1 MGTVIAGPWGA
12 GDPPITPAPPP
23 LEIRRR
29 RASLRSH
36 RPHRRWAIIVGSV
49 LLIAAS
55 GVTAIVLTD
64 GSGHHRAISSAV
76 SQTQYQA
83 EARKIDL
90 DMKGLQAAMDDAAQ
104 NNNYAAAYVFMDTLA
119 TDLAGFDTRVAAMRF
134 PAGMRNDVQAML
146 ADDAALRA
154 DIKSRT
160 SVTDAAA
167 TAWLQ
172 TVTADFIKAG
182 DAHALVR
189 TDLGLP
195 RNAPEPTQ
203 TPVWL

>member
-12 GDPPITPAPPP
+12 GEPPMASAPPP

-29 RASLRSH
+29 RASLRP
-36 RPHRRWAIIVGSV
+36 RRRWTIIVGSV

-55 GVTAIVLTD
+55 GATAVMLTD

-119 TDLAGFDTRVAAMRF
+119 TDLAVFDVKV
-134 PAGMRNDVQAML
+134 AGMHFASGMRTDVQAML
-146 ADDAALRA
+146 TDDAALRS
-154 DIKSRT
+154 DITSRNRA
-160 SVTDAAA
+160 TDAAA
-167 TAWLQ
+167 AAWLQ
-172 TVTADFIKAG
+172 NMTADFAKAD

>member
-1 MGTVIAGPWGA
+1 
-12 GDPPITPAPPP
+12 
-23 LEIRRR
+23 
-29 RASLRSH
+29 
-36 RPHRRWAIIVGSV
+36 
-49 LLIAAS
+49 
-55 GVTAIVLTD
+55 
-64 GSGHHRAISSAV
+64 
-76 SQTQYQA
+76 
-83 EARKIDL
+83 
-90 DMKGLQAAMDDAAQ
+90 
-104 NNNYAAAYVFMDTLA
+104 MDTLA

-172 TVTADFIKAG
+172 TVTADFTKAG

>member
-12 GDPPITPAPPP
+12 GDPPITHAPPP
-23 LEIRRR
+23 LDIQQRRTSR
-29 RASLRSH
+29 RAERW
-36 RPHRRWAIIVGSV
+36 WAIVIGS
-49 LLIAAS
+49 LLLMAAS
-55 GVTAIVLTD
+55 GATAVVLTAD
-64 GSGHHRAISSAV
+64 SGHHSGVSAAV

-90 DMKGLQAAMDDAAQ
+90 DIMALQAAMDDAAQ
-104 NNNYAAAYVFMDTLA
+104 NNNYSAAFVFMDTLA
-119 TDLAGFDTRVAAMRF
+119 TDLGGFDTRVAAMPF
-134 PAGMRNDVQAML
+134 PAAVRTDVHAML
-146 ADDAALRA
+146 ADDIALRS
-154 DIKSRT
+154 DITKRST
-160 SVTDAAA
+160 VSDAAGS
-167 TAWLQ
+167 AWLQ
-172 TVTADFIKAG
+172 NLTADFTKAG

>member
-12 GDPPITPAPPP
+12 GEPPMASAPPP

-29 RASLRSH
+29 RASLRP
-36 RPHRRWAIIVGSV
+36 RRRWTIIVGSV

-55 GVTAIVLTD
+55 GATAVMLTD

-90 DMKGLQAAMDDAAQ
+90 DMMALQAAMDDAAQ
-104 NNNYAAAYVFMDTLA
+104 NNNYSAAFVFMDTLA
-119 TDLAGFDTRVAAMRF
+119 TDLGGFDTRVAAMPF
-134 PAGMRNDVQAML
+134 PAAVRTDVHAML
-146 ADDAALRA
+146 ADDIALRS
-154 DIKSRT
+154 DITKRST
-160 SVTDAAA
+160 VSDAAGS
-167 TAWLQ
+167 AWLQ
-172 TVTADFIKAG
+172 NLTADFTKAG

>member
-12 GDPPITPAPPP
+12 GDPPITHAPPP
-23 LEIRRR
+23 LDIQQRRTER
-29 RASLRSH
+29 W
-36 RPHRRWAIIVGSV
+36 WAIVIGS
-49 LLIAAS
+49 LLLMAAS
-55 GVTAIVLTD
+55 GATAVVLTAD
-64 GSGHHRAISSAV
+64 SGHHSGVSAAV

-90 DMKGLQAAMDDAAQ
+90 DMMALQAAMDDAAQ
-104 NNNYAAAYVFMDTLA
+104 NNNYSAAFVFMDTLA
-119 TDLAGFDTRVAAMRF
+119 TDLGGFDTRVAAMPF
-134 PAGMRNDVQAML
+134 PAAVRTDVHAML
-146 ADDAALRA
+146 ADDIALRS
-154 DIKSRT
+154 DITKRST
-160 SVTDAAA
+160 VSDAAGS
-167 TAWLQ
+167 AWLQ
-172 TVTADFIKAG
+172 NLTADFTKAG